1 MVGGHCALQDYKDQS
16 ATSFAPRIGSVPAQ
30 VVDMLYAAM
39 LQRDPQR
46 AYKLALPVHMHHHL
60 MHADSLEAWSRVLCV
75 SPQSLQEVFC
85 DA

>member
-1 MVGGHCALQDYKDQS
+1 
-16 ATSFAPRIGSVPAQ
+16 
-30 VVDMLYAAM
+30 MLYAAM

-60 MHADSLEAWSRVLCV
+60 MHADSLEAEGRVLCV